1 MTTAELRQPT
11 PAIRGERSGPLASS
25 REASADSRPPPP
37 PYASIAQPIE
47 NRPARSRTADALFN
61 HEWAHLGLPTGFFL
75 LRNAAQGK
83 TLDLLSHRQDE
94 GAELGLHPI
103 KQPLLQ
109 GVSLQHKGNNQ
120 LFCLSW
126 DGHLIAG
133 ASSRAVDVEGQSI
146 HFRTSPRSSCDLQ
159 SCHVPSAD
167 WQLVQ
172 AFPHP
177 IMSLPS
183 RLSHPPARFRLDPT
197 TSILHVL
204 FDTDPHYSGPNG
216 SDEWRSYDYIV
227 EAVPRK
233 RKPAGSSAW
242 SAASEQAGQV
252 LSGIGSTAAT
262 LGEKLSTFGLFSGR
276 GSASSSQQT
285 SPKLGSGAFTSTPAP
300 PNPAKTGSTSVTASS
315 GPSTAQSVAGP
326 STQVEPASAGHTDD
340 APTGRVIHVE
350 QDPEE
355 APDSDSDSEP
365 AAFRS
370 LRVVRLDPGW
380 REKFPAEALQAAPDK
395 SFGVTRWSSSP
406 KELRKWRRRMWD
418 VIPVT
423 IRRMSAPDFPV
434 HNAERAGGTVPMS
447 APESRSASASDSH
460 EDGSSP
466 DDDERY
472 TEEEDESVTE
482 QRQQQHLAP
491 PKEAYAMA
499 DYFGIGSH
507 ETSGASSPVNSRSR
521 RPSAYAAGVTTALS
535 STVTAASSHL
545 TGLLSSRLLPL
556 SIAPGADTGNE
567 LADEEGTDGE
577 TTGLQATPR
586 LPKEEWDANVVG
598 SRELDA
604 LARERQSS
612 TSAESSSA
620 GEWETDAETP
630 RLESAPP
637 PVRRVQRETE
647 QPPPS
652 AGSTSQE

>member
-1 MTTAELRQPT
+1 
-11 PAIRGERSGPLASS
+11 
-25 REASADSRPPPP
+25 
-37 PYASIAQPIE
+37 
-47 NRPARSRTADALFN
+47 
-61 HEWAHLGLPTGFFL
+61 
-75 LRNAAQGK
+75 
-83 TLDLLSHRQDE
+83 
-94 GAELGLHPI
+94 
-103 KQPLLQ
+103 
-109 GVSLQHKGNNQ
+109 
-120 LFCLSW
+120 
-126 DGHLIAG
+126 
-133 ASSRAVDVEGQSI
+133 
-146 HFRTSPRSSCDLQ
+146 
-159 SCHVPSAD
+159 
-167 WQLVQ
+167 VQ

-197 TSILHVL
+197 TSTLHVL
-204 FDTDPHYSGPNG
+204 FDTDPHYRGPNG

-262 LGEKLSTFGLFSGR
+262 LGEKLSAFGLFSGR

-285 SPKLGSGAFTSTPAP
+285 SPKLGSGTFTSAPTPATP
-300 PNPAKTGSTSVTASS
+300 SKASSTSVSASS
-315 GPSTAQSVAGP
+315 GPSTVQSAAGP
-326 STQVEPASAGHTDD
+326 STPADPASAARAAG
-340 APTGRVIHVE
+340 APTSRVLHVE
-350 QDPEE
+350 HDPEE
-355 APDSDSDSEP
+355 AEPESDSDSEP
-365 AAFRS
+365 AAYRP
-370 LRVVRLDPGW
+370 LRVVRLEPGW
-380 REKFPAEALQAAPDK
+380 REKFPTEALQAAPDK

-423 IRRMSAPDFPV
+423 IRRMPAPDFPV

-447 APESRSASASDSH
+447 ASESRSASASDSH

-466 DDDERY
+466 DDDGRY
-472 TEEEDESVTE
+472 TEGEDVTR
-482 QRQQQHLAP
+482 RQQQHLAP
-491 PKEAYAMA
+491 PTEGYAMA

-535 STVTAASSHL
+535 STVTAASHL

-556 SIAPGADTGNE
+556 SLAPAAGADTGDE
-567 LADEEGTDGE
+567 LADEEEGTDGE

-586 LPKEEWDANVVG
+586 LPEAEWDANVVG

-612 TSAESSSA
+612 PSAESSSA

-630 RLESAPP
+630 RLESGPP
-637 PVRRVQRETE
+637 PVRKAERE
-647 QPPPS
+647 QHHSRPPPPA
-652 AGSTSQE
+652 AGTSQE

>member
-1 MTTAELRQPT
+1 M
-11 PAIRGERSGPLASS
+11 
-25 REASADSRPPPP
+25 
-37 PYASIAQPIE
+37 
-47 NRPARSRTADALFN
+47 
-61 HEWAHLGLPTGFFL
+61 
-75 LRNAAQGK
+75 
-83 TLDLLSHRQDE
+83 
-94 GAELGLHPI
+94 
-103 KQPLLQ
+103 
-109 GVSLQHKGNNQ
+109 
-120 LFCLSW
+120 
-126 DGHLIAG
+126 
-133 ASSRAVDVEGQSI
+133 
-146 HFRTSPRSSCDLQ
+146 
-159 SCHVPSAD
+159 
-167 WQLVQ
+167 Q

-177 IMSLPS
+177 IMSLHS

-197 TSILHVL
+197 TSTLHVL
-204 FDTDPHYSGPNG
+204 FDTDPHYSGPNE

-252 LSGIGSTAAT
+252 LYGIGSTAAT
-262 LGEKLSTFGLFSGR
+262 LGEKLSAFGLFSGR

-285 SPKLGSGAFTSTPAP
+285 SPKLGNGTFTSAP
-300 PNPAKTGSTSVTASS
+300 TLAIPSKASSTSASASS
-315 GPSTAQSVAGP
+315 GLATAQSVAGP
-326 STQVEPASAGHTDD
+326 STQVDPAMAGHAADT
-340 APTGRVIHVE
+340 PTSRVLPIE
-350 QDPEE
+350 PDPEE
-355 APDSDSDSEP
+355 AESESDSDSEP
-365 AAFRS
+365 AAYRP
-370 LRVVRLDPGW
+370 LGVVRLEPGW

-423 IRRMSAPDFPV
+423 IRRMPVPDFPV

-447 APESRSASASDSH
+447 ASESRSASASDSH

-466 DDDERY
+466 DDGERY
-472 TEEEDESVTE
+472 SEEEDESVT

-491 PKEAYAMA
+491 PTEVYAMA

-507 ETSGASSPVNSRSR
+507 ETSGASSPVNSRSW
-521 RPSAYAAGVTTALS
+521 RPSACAAGVTTALS
-535 STVTAASSHL
+535 STVTAASHL

-556 SIAPGADTGNE
+556 SLAPAAGDTGDE
-567 LADEEGTDGE
+567 VADEEDGTDGE

-586 LPKEEWDANVVG
+586 LPEEEWDANVVG

-612 TSAESSSA
+612 TTAESSSA

-630 RLESAPP
+630 RLESGPP
-637 PVRRVQRETE
+637 PFRKVLRETA

-652 AGSTSQE
+652 AGSPSQE